1 MRIKF
6 VESFVCLGSLFHW
19 KGTVASAWADRE
31 NTALKAFGALVDS
44 LSLVPVLLFSRLK
57 EVAYTTDTTVGG
69 AYLFGAE
76 LWAPFIP
83 RAGRTSGS
91 RVSRDVLAWIMGLG
105 SARLDRCRGWVELRE
120 LDDMATGMSLRAID
134 DAMCHEGLLKK
145 AILQL
150 QRNFENA
157 GRKACKTW
165 MGRLIHIVRVTWPNF
180 RVVTMPTLR
189 LSGVP
194 LGTRM

>member
-31 NTALKAFGALVDS
+31 NTALKAFGALVGS
-44 LSLVPVLLFSRLK
+44 LCLVPFLPFSRVK
-57 EVAYTTDTTVGG
+57 EVAYTTVGG

-105 SARLDRCRGWVELRE
+105 SARLDGCRGWVELHE
-120 LDDMATGMSLRAID
+120 LDDIAT
-134 DAMCHEGLLKK
+134 
-145 AILQL
+145 
-150 QRNFENA
+150 
-157 GRKACKTW
+157 
-165 MGRLIHIVRVTWPNF
+165 
-180 RVVTMPTLR
+180 
-189 LSGVP
+189 
-194 LGTRM
+194 